1 MDLNSI
7 ARFPNFNLAINLS
20 TSDICYTYPQALIG
34 TIKKKKWSKSPRDPL
49 FFIIYINKTN
59 ASELKMERTGQK
71 EAMN

>member
-34 TIKKKKWSKSPRDPL
+34 TIKKKNQTKVLATRSFSSFTLTKQTLLSSKWK
-49 FFIIYINKTN
+49 
-59 ASELKMERTGQK
+59 ELARKKQ
-71 EAMN
+71 